1 MKNIKKSYRKLFKV
15 ALASS
20 IAVGAMITVAPYNTE
35 AAGFS
40 DLNSTHIH
48 YNSVMDLSAR
58 GVIKGFTDGT
68 FKPEATVTRGQA
80 AKIIALTLD
89 LDTKNVVNPGF
100 EDIKTDNE
108 YYGPI
113 AALVAEG
120 ILSGKKDGTYGP
132 GEKLTR
138 SQMTKIIT
146 LAFGFKEGMLTETK
160 FKDVKANDWYNG
172 YLQTLLDNEIT
183 TGTTATT
190 FSPYDNVKR
199 GQMASFVVRAET
211 AAEPVT
217 VIGVY

>member
-20 IAVGAMITVAPYNTE
+20 IAAGALITVAPYNTE
-35 AAGFS
+35 AVGFS
-40 DLNSTHIH
+40 DLKSTHIH
-48 YNSVMDLSAR
+48 YNTVMDLSAR
-58 GVIKGFTDGT
+58 GVIKGFIDGT
-68 FKPEATVTRGQA
+68 FKPESTVTRGQA

-89 LDTKNVVNPGF
+89 LNTKNVVNPGF

-108 YYGPI
+108 YFGPI

-120 ILSGKKDGTYGP
+120 ILSGKEDGTYGP

-146 LAFGFKEGMLTETK
+146 LAFGFKEGTLTETK
-160 FKDVKANDWYNG
+160 FKDVKVDDWYNG

-199 GQMASFVVRAET
+199 GQMASFVVRAEKV
-211 AAEPVT
+211 AAPVT
-217 VIGVY
+217 VIDVY